1 MIPLETQDHNPG
13 EIRIKMRTDG
23 SDQFLEKDERQMW
36 ERFLQGED
44 QGLIYLYR
52 KYVEDLFRYGQQ
64 FSRRYEFVQDSIQ
77 ELFYELIDKRKKL
90 TSAQSVKA
98 YLFSSL
104 KRKMLRDIRK
114 EEKAQLEPHGFLF
127 SFAEMPVSISK
138 ELKEQ
143 DMAMIFE
150 KSCTDRFKKIWRA
163 VGRIL

>member
-1 MIPLETQDHNPG
+1 MIPPNPEDHIPG
-13 EIRIKMRTDG
+13 EVQIRMRTDA
-23 SDQFLEKDERQMW
+23 SDHFPEKDERQMW
-36 ERFLQGED
+36 ERFLRGED

-90 TSAQSVKA
+90 SSAKSVKA

-104 KRKMLRDIRK
+104 KRKMLREIRK
-114 EEKAQLEPHGFLF
+114 EEKAQLESHGFLF

-138 ELKEQ
+138 HLKEQ
-143 DMAMIFE
+143 DLSMIFE
-150 KSCTDRFKKIWRA
+150 
-163 VGRIL
+163 

>member
-1 MIPLETQDHNPG
+1 MISLEPQEHTPG
-13 EIRIKMRTDG
+13 EVRIKMRTDG

-77 ELFYELIDKRKKL
+77 ELFCELIDKRKKL
-90 TSAQSVKA
+90 SSAKSVKA

-114 EEKAQLEPHGFLF
+114 EE
-127 SFAEMPVSISK
+127 
-138 ELKEQ
+138 
-143 DMAMIFE
+143 
-150 KSCTDRFKKIWRA
+150 
-163 VGRIL
+163 